1 MAQHCFN
8 PHSPLLANELMFAQ
22 QSHACGPRCF
32 NPHSPLLAN
41 ELGGGCELQRPSQ
54 SFNPHSPLLANELVR
69 LRQSQH
75 QASGFN
81 PHSPLLANE
90 FDKGFGPL
98 YVIVVSIHIRHCW
111 RMNSDKGFG
120 PLYVIDVSI
129 HIRHCWRMNSAWQA
143 QNGGFMG
150 SFNPHSPLLANELC
164 VMSSGWR

>member
-98 YVIVVSIHIRHCW
+98 YVI
-111 RMNSDKGFG
+111 
-120 PLYVIDVSI
+120 DVSI